1 MVDGVVDAAPGGG
14 GQPQVVP
21 QVQEGPRDVP
31 FEMDPDELLI
41 GHVVVAEERGTAGIR
56 EAETVNPAI
65 KEPRRFREAD
75 VVSESPLDP
84 S

>member
-1 MVDGVVDAAPGGG
+1 
-14 GQPQVVP
+14 
-21 QVQEGPRDVP
+21 
-31 FEMDPDELLI
+31 MDPDELLI

-65 KEPRRFREAD
+65 KESRGFREAD